1 MLGNEFGW
9 HPMAIAKRLCLAAAC
24 VAGGVLIVGLLLRQ
38 PAWWRPA
45 AVAAAVSMAAAVGA
59 SRRWSGYQFTSWI
72 VAAVVAAL
80 VYPDA
85 FLTWGPVEIGRWT
98 LPAINLQ
105 NRWLILVVV
114 QMVMFSMG
122 VQMRMADFARIAT
135 TPYPVFVGVGLQF
148 LVMPLL
154 GFSLAKLFAF
164 PPEIAAGVV
173 LIGSC
178 SSGLASNVMCYLAGA
193 NLALSITLT
202 AVATLLA
209 PLATPFWMKVLA
221 GEFVSIEPV
230 KMMMQIVEMVLLPIA
245 AAMVHDFLKHASP
258 QQRRV
263 VLATAAIGGLLAVA
277 LLVDAFAGPSAAAAF
292 FAPSVRRFVALAG
305 GALAIGVA
313 YHLLTDR
320 LPWIDRRIPVLSMF
334 GIIYFTAVTTA
345 AGRDSLL
352 SAGLALLAAA
362 VIHNTAGYAL
372 GYSMSRLVGLQK
384 EESLTV
390 AFEVGMQNGGMA
402 SGLAGMMGKLGTVGL
417 AAAVFSPWMNLSG
430 SLLANQIRRRR
441 AAAMTA
447 TSLAATPEASL

>member
-1 MLGNEFGW
+1 M
-9 HPMAIAKRLCLAAAC
+9 RLCLIAAC
-24 VAGGVLIVGLLLRQ
+24 VAGGVLVVGLSLGR
-38 PAWWRPA
+38 PAWWQPA
-45 AVAAAVSMAAAVGA
+45 AVAMAVLITGAVGA
-59 SRRWSGYQFTSWI
+59 SQRFAAYQFTSWI
-72 VAAVVAAL
+72 VSAVVAAL
-80 VYPDA
+80 IYPDA
-85 FLTWGPVEIGRWT
+85 FLTWGPVEIGRWS

-105 NRWLILVVV
+105 NRWLILAVV

-122 VQMRMADFARIAT
+122 VQMRLSDFARIAT
-135 TPYPVFVGVGLQF
+135 TPYPVLVGVALQF

-154 GFSLAKLFAF
+154 GFSLAKLFQF

-221 GEFVSIEPV
+221 GEFVSIDAV
-230 KMMMQIVEMVLLPIA
+230 AMMVQIVEMVLLPIA
-245 AAMVHDFLKHASP
+245 AAMLHDYLTHAST

-263 VLATAAIGGLLAVA
+263 VLAAAAAGGLLAAAMLLNGVA
-277 LLVDAFAGPSAAAAF
+277 GPWEWTARVGPAVGRFAG
-292 FAPSVRRFVALAG
+292 LAG
-305 GALAIGVA
+305 GAVALGAA
-313 YHLLTDR
+313 YHLLACR

-352 SAGLALLAAA
+352 SAGIALLAAA
-362 VIHNTAGYAL
+362 VIHNSAGYVF
-372 GYSMSRLVGLQK
+372 GYGLSRLVGLQK
-384 EESLTV
+384 EEALTV

-441 AAAMTA
+441 TA
-447 TSLAATPEASL
+447 TATVASLGATSGSP